1 MNGFFRK
8 IPAFKKQDRKWKV
21 IVRNRMGTKSG
32 HDFAGDGV
40 TDTPREDSLLLHSCH
55 PLLILQREGSHSAE
69 KGLGAPESR
78 MQGAAGR
85 QWSCQASEHSASC
98 FSI

>member
-1 MNGFFRK
+1 MLCLSKVVPRK
-8 IPAFKKQDRKWKV
+8 
-21 IVRNRMGTKSG
+21 
-32 HDFAGDGV
+32 
-40 TDTPREDSLLLHSCH
+40 SLALAVNP

-85 QWSCQASEHSASC
+85 QWSSPASEYSASR